1 MSTITFFVHGI
12 PAPQGSKRH
21 VGNGRMIES
30 SKKVGPWRDAVIEA
44 VARGEFNDFKLLKE
58 ALAVQIMFTLPAPKT
73 NRRLYPTVRP
83 DLDKLLRS
91 TFDALTISGF
101 WHDDSLVV
109 SVLAAK
115 RYAAAGEPLGALI
128 EVSTH
133 DLHN

>member
-1 MSTITFFVHGI
+1 MPDLKFFVHGI

-44 VARGEFNDFKLLKE
+44 ASQFNDFKMLNE

-73 NRRLYPTVRP
+73 TKRLYPTVRP

-133 DLHN
+133 S

>member
-1 MSTITFFVHGI
+1 MSTDLKFFVHGI

-30 SKKVGPWRDAVIEA
+30 SKKVGPWRDAVIDA
-44 VARGEFNDFKLLKE
+44 ASQFDAFKMLNE
-58 ALAVQIMFTLPAPKT
+58 ALAISIMFTLPAPKT
-73 NRRLYPTVRP
+73 TKRLYPTVRP
-83 DLDKLLRS
+83 DVDKLLRS

-133 DLHN
+133 S